1 MLFAPLARLG
11 TLYYDF
17 RCWSYISDDYLGWT
31 RGDDSMGTGCQ
42 NIATNSLNHCS
53 RSIDVDRFHGPDV
66 ECLTW
71 VQRENGNR
79 DMFAW
84 LS

>member
-1 MLFAPLARLG
+1 
-11 TLYYDF
+11 
-17 RCWSYISDDYLGWT
+17 
-31 RGDDSMGTGCQ
+31 MGTGCQ